1 MDAALSSPVPNRK
14 SPTPNGVGLFLLL
27 VYTLDIA
34 FRDGFP
40 PINLEEI

>member
-1 MDAALSSPVPNRK
+1 MYPN
-14 SPTPNGVGLFLLL
+14 NGSNLLL
-27 VYTLDIA
+27 VYTLDIT